1 MEMYGI
7 TIDFNDKHTCGL
19 LPELCLDWDERYDEL
34 DDNQE
39 LINYWE
45 SNIKKVLDKTH
56 KIVCGNDETKSMIYS
71 ADPYAIGL
79 IKDAFSE
86 IKINTIEYSSISKCD
101 HCLDYDYLD
110 ENFKTK

>member
-1 MEMYGI
+1 
-7 TIDFNDKHTCGL
+7 
-19 LPELCLDWDERYDEL
+19 
-34 DDNQE
+34 
-39 LINYWE
+39 
-45 SNIKKVLDKTH
+45 
-56 KIVCGNDETKSMIYS
+56 MIYS